1 MPTALKFGKWWH
13 KGKGIDI
20 VGLKGRELGIFVEMR
35 WSDLMH
41 RDIKGIYE
49 ELIAK
54 SRRFDVKKKTY
65 VIVCRNGQS
74 TRAEYLKV
82 CS

>member
-20 VGLKGRELGIFVEMR
+20 AGLKGRK
-35 WSDLMH
+35 LMH
-41 RDIKGIYE
+41 RDTKGIYE

-54 SRRFDVKKKTY
+54 SKA
-65 VIVCRNGQS
+65 I
-74 TRAEYLKV
+74 
-82 CS
+82 